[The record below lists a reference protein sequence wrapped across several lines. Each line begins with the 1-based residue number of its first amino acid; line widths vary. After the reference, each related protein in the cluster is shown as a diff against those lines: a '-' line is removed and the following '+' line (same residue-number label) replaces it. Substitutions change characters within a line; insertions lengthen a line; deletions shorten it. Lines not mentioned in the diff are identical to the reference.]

1 MDNWIHELEQLTG
14 QMLAKLDEISQDEW
28 IQYID
33 RREEIVDQI
42 RAAGLSGPIQ
52 EKYRQRVAQLL
63 KSDELVRSRIAEIQR
78 ENQQGIAKTN
88 QAKIQR
94 AVYDADY
101 AMGGFMFDKRK

>member
-1 MDNWIHELEQLTG
+1 MQELEQLTG
-14 QMLAKLDEISQDEW
+14 EMLAKLDKMSQDEW

-33 RREEIVDQI
+33 RREVIVDQI
-42 RAAGLSGPIQ
+42 RAAELTKPIQ
-52 EKYRQRVAQLL
+52 EKYRQRVARVL
-63 KSDELVRSRIAEIQR
+63 KSDELVRSRIADIQR

-94 AVYDADY
+94 AVYDVDY